1 MAIARAL
8 LCEPTILIL
17 DDSLSAVDT
26 VTESAIL
33 AALTERRGQ
42 GTTILIAHRL
52 SSVMHADLILVL
64 EAGRVVESGS
74 HQSLIL
80 EDGPYQRLWRVQGY
94 LEDEIQSEGG
104 RKA

>member
-1 MAIARAL
+1 
-8 LCEPTILIL
+8 
-17 DDSLSAVDT
+17 
-26 VTESAIL
+26 
-33 AALTERRGQ
+33 
-42 GTTILIAHRL
+42 
-52 SSVMHADLILVL
+52 MHADLILVL